1 MRTTIRLDEAL
12 LRRAKSMAAAS
23 GRSLNDFIADAVR
36 TAVTPKAAR
45 GAGPVLPVFKGGQL
59 LPGVDLDDSAALL
72 DLMERPYPVPAEP
85 KARRAAESAPRRG
98 R

>member
-1 MRTTIRLDEAL
+1 MRTTIRLDETL

-36 TAVTPKAAR
+36 AAVTPR
-45 GAGPVLPVFKGGQL
+45 AGRATAPAIPVFSGGKL
-59 LPGVDLDDSAALL
+59 LPGVDLDDSASLI
-72 DLMERPYPVPAEP
+72 DLMDRPYPAEAKP
-85 KARRAAESAPRRG
+85 NRAAAPAPRRG

>member
-12 LRRAKSMAAAS
+12 LRRAKSMAASS

-36 TAVTPKAAR
+36 AAVTPRAAR
-45 GAGPVLPVFKGGQL
+45 SSAPAIPVFSGGKL
-59 LPGVDLDDSAALL
+59 LPGVDLDDSASLL
-72 DLMERPYPVPAEP
+72 DLMDRPYPTESRP
-85 KARRAAESAPRRG
+85 KRAAEDSPRRA